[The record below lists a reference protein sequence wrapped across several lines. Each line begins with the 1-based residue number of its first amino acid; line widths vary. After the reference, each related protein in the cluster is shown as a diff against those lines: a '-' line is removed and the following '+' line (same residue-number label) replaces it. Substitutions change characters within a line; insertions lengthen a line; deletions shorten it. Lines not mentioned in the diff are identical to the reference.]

1 MNSDIKI
8 NHVAQYAEGDIN
20 NIEKRDYLYCYSC
33 QKQLPNIDTFQN
45 YTYCNP
51 CIIKSQESYLDKH
64 LEKLDKRFLE
74 SRPYSMLGAIL
85 VFYLVTQL
93 PFNESGAVL
102 TYLIISIIS
111 FFVFH
116 KSFLEFYKQK
126 HQAYSLQILQEYPI
140 HYLDR
145 D

>member
-1 MNSDIKI
+1 
-8 NHVAQYAEGDIN
+8 
-20 NIEKRDYLYCYSC
+20 
-33 QKQLPNIDTFQN
+33 
-45 YTYCNP
+45 
-51 CIIKSQESYLDKH
+51 
-64 LEKLDKRFLE
+64 
-74 SRPYSMLGAIL
+74 MLGAIL
-85 VFYLVTQL
+85 VFYLVMQL

>member
-8 NHVAQYAEGDIN
+8 NHIAQYAEGDIN
-20 NIEKRDYLYCYSC
+20 NTEKHDCLYCHSC

-51 CIIKSQESYLDKH
+51 CIIKSQEYYLDLH

-74 SRPYSMLGAIL
+74 SRPYSMLGAMLI
-85 VFYLVTQL
+85 FYLAMRL
-93 PFNESGAVL
+93 PFNEGGAVL
-102 TYLIISIIS
+102 TSLIISIIS

-116 KSFLEFYKQK
+116 KSFLEFYKRK
-126 HQAYSLQILQEYPI
+126 HQAYAVKISHEYPI
-140 HYLDR
+140 HKLR
-145 D
+145 